1 LDNAKNSTTTIELTT
16 TDTGPTPVS
25 VNTYASPDAPSEF
38 VTTGS
43 GVSVESVT
51 GETDPLSPGTYN
63 LTLRSEHG
71 AEIATDTATVTVAP
85 RSTGNLTAYTTRAV
99 SPAGFENATEIR
111 EAIADGTLT
120 PATTATAN
128 DTVVYGVNASGLTGL
143 PAAAN
148 GPLERGEDLA
158 LLDGLSF
165 GMAPTATDDA
175 NGSTDGGTLG
185 RTPNESAVHLDRDG
199 LFLVADGERA
209 FGTETPP
216 DPGET
221 FEGTFRVDD
230 RRLRETAADNR
241 HRVTT
246 NLTYGTLD
254 STESPAEN
262 ATSGESTAGN
272 QSVSGNETV
281 ETNQSVGGNE
291 TVETNQS
298 VGGNETVETIQSV
311 GGNETVGTNQSVSG
325 NNTVETNQSVGG
337 NGSTGVSA
345 SDEPEATNPLGTSAD
360 SGASGGGSAS
370 GDGPG
375 GGGSVGSDGPAGGGS
390 AGGSESGGTA
400 SDAGGDPDSAA
411 SVDAADGNSSTPS
424 GGASDSDANR
434 STHPPGAGISVP
446 SDSRDIPPSAGPTDR
461 FGAGGPEPG
470 SDGSRSEEPSGGGQP
485 DIDYSDES
493 ADAASADSN
502 ESPASPGESDSSSDE
517 AAPSDLGYD
526 DAPIRSTAYDLP
538 GFGAL
543 VSGAAIAGAS
553 LLGRRRGRDP

>member
-1 LDNAKNSTTTIELTT
+1 V
-16 TDTGPTPVS
+16 GPTPVS

-38 VTTGS
+38 VTAGS

-85 RSTGNLTAYTTRAV
+85 RSTENLTAYTTRAV

-148 GPLERGEDLA
+148 GSLERGEDLA

-185 RTPNESAVHLDRDG
+185 RTPTESAVHLDRDG

-281 ETNQSVGGNE
+281 ETNQSVSGNG

-298 VGGNETVETIQSV
+298 VSGNGTVETNQSV

-325 NNTVETNQSVGG
+325 NETVGTNQSVDG

-345 SDEPEATNPLGTSAD
+345 SDEPEATNPSGTSAD

-370 GDGPG
+370 GDGPA

-390 AGGSESGGTA
+390 VGSSESGA
-400 SDAGGDPDSAA
+400 SPSDAGGDTDSDA
-411 SVDAADGNSSTPS
+411 SVDAAGAADGNSSTPS

-446 SDSRDIPPSAGPTDR
+446 SGSRDIPPSAGPIDR
-461 FGAGGPEPG
+461 FGAGGPGPG
-470 SDGSRSEEPSGGGQP
+470 PDGSRPEEPSGGGQS
-485 DIDYSDES
+485 DVDHSDES
-493 ADAASADSN
+493 ADAASADAT
-502 ESPASPGESDSSSDE
+502 ESSASPEESDSSSDE

-538 GFGAL
+538 GFGAV
-543 VSGAAIAGAS
+543 VSAAAIAGAS
-553 LLGRRRGRDP
+553 LLGRRGRDP